1 MKRNLHKFSIVIP
14 ILNEGKNIEGLAKKI
29 SKTLKKIIFEIIFI
43 DDNSNDNTLEIL
55 KKITKKKNLLNTLL
69 EKKTLICHSLVY

>member
-55 KKITKKKNLLNTLL
+55 KKITKKK
-69 EKKTLICHSLVY
+69 KIY